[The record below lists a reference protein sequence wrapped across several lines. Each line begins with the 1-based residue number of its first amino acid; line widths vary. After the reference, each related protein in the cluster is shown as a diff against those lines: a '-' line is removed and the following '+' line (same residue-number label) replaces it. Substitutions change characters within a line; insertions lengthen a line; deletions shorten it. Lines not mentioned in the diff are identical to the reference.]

1 MWIVRLALRRPYPF
15 VVMALLILIIGPLVI
30 YRTPTDVFP
39 DINIPVVSVIW
50 GYTGLSADEI
60 ASRIVVGYERGLTA
74 TVNDIEH
81 IESQSLN
88 GLGVV
93 KIYFHPNVRLEMAVA
108 QVTAISQSAV
118 RNDPPGTTPPFII
131 TYDASS
137 VPILQLALFGKNLS
151 EQQFNDIGSNF
162 IRTQLATV
170 QGAVLPNPY
179 RGKQRQVQV
188 DSKMEA
194 LQAQGLSANDVIN
207 AIGSQ
212 NLILPSG
219 TVKIGSL
226 ENDVELNS
234 SQRTV
239 EELNNLP
246 IKAVGTNTI
255 YIRDV
260 AHVRDGSPPQTNVV
274 HVDGQRAALMTVL
287 KSGNASTLDVIAKVK
302 DAMPLVLASLPPE
315 LQVRPIA
322 DQSLFVRA
330 SINGVLREAI
340 IAACLTGIMI
350 LVFLGSWRSTL
361 IIAVSIPLSIL
372 TSIIILSAIGET
384 INIMTLGGLALA
396 VGILVDD
403 ATVEIEHI
411 NRNLAQGKEIIQAI
425 LDGARQIAVPAFVST
440 LSSCIVFVP
449 MFFLTGVARYLFVP
463 LAEAVV
469 FAMLA
474 SYLLSR
480 TLVPTMARFLLKA
493 HEEESAEKSLH
504 SRNPLVRTQGYF
516 ELHFERFRNG
526 DRRIL
531 QQCLAHRILF
541 PLGFLAL
548 CACSFALL
556 PWIGEDFFPAVDA
569 GQIKLHLRAPTAT
582 RIEETSALCDDVERV
597 IHNEIPA
604 NEIESVID
612 NIGLPYSAYNLTY
625 STSAP
630 IGPEDAD
637 IMISLAQNHRPTD
650 EYIHDL
656 RLRLAKEFPGVLFY
670 FPPADIVSQILNFG
684 LPAPIDIQI
693 VGRDVDANHD
703 FANMLMKQLSSVTGI
718 ADLRVQQPFNQPKL
732 RIDVDRTKTI
742 QAGMTQKDVAGNLLV
757 SLSGSFQT
765 SPSFWLDPVSGVSY
779 TVATQ
784 SPQYNFQT
792 LQDIANIP
800 VNGSTHAPWQMLAN
814 LGSITR
820 GVGLATVSHYNAQ
833 TVLDIFGSTQGR
845 DLGGVAR
852 DVQAIVD
859 KNRAQLPRGSQIIVR
874 GQISTMRSS
883 FVGLLAGLAF
893 AILLIYLL
901 IVVNF
906 QSWLDPLIII
916 SALPAALAGIVWML
930 FITHTTISVPALT
943 GSIMCMGVATANS
956 ILVVSFAKER
966 MAEGMDPVRAAEEG
980 GITRFRPVI
989 MNAIAMVIGMVPLAL
1004 GLGEGGEQNA
1014 PLGRAVIGGLC
1025 LATVATLFFV
1035 PAVYSLIHGSRQ
1047 DHR

>member
-1 MWIVRLALRRPYPF
+1 
-15 VVMALLILIIGPLVI
+15 
-30 YRTPTDVFP
+30 
-39 DINIPVVSVIW
+39 
-50 GYTGLSADEI
+50 
-60 ASRIVVGYERGLTA
+60 
-74 TVNDIEH
+74 
-81 IESQSLN
+81 
-88 GLGVV
+88 
-93 KIYFHPNVRLEMAVA
+93 
-108 QVTAISQSAV
+108 
-118 RNDPPGTTPPFII
+118 
-131 TYDASS
+131 
-137 VPILQLALFGKNLS
+137 
-151 EQQFNDIGSNF
+151 
-162 IRTQLATV
+162 
-170 QGAVLPNPY
+170 
-179 RGKQRQVQV
+179 
-188 DSKMEA
+188 
-194 LQAQGLSANDVIN
+194 
-207 AIGSQ
+207 
-212 NLILPSG
+212 
-219 TVKIGSL
+219 
-226 ENDVELNS
+226 
-234 SQRTV
+234 
-239 EELNNLP
+239 
-246 IKAVGTNTI
+246 
-255 YIRDV
+255 
-260 AHVRDGSPPQTNVV
+260 
-274 HVDGQRAALMTVL
+274 
-287 KSGNASTLDVIAKVK
+287 
-302 DAMPLVLASLPPE
+302 
-315 LQVRPIA
+315 
-322 DQSLFVRA
+322 
-330 SINGVLREAI
+330 
-340 IAACLTGIMI
+340 MI

-403 ATVEIEHI
+403 ATVEIENI

-425 LDGARQIAVPAFVST
+425 LDGAQQIAVPAFVST
-440 LSSCIVFVP
+440 LSICIVFVP

-493 HEEESAEKSLH
+493 HEEESAEKSLA
-504 SRNPLVRTQGYF
+504 SRNPLVRAQGYF

-526 DRRIL
+526 YRRLL

-784 SPQYNFQT
+784 SPQYNFQS

-859 KNRAQLPRGSQIIVR
+859 KNRATFGRAGICHSSDLLADRREFSIVARSADHHLGAACGSCGDCVDAVHHAHNYQRAGVDRFDHVHGRGHGKQHSRGELCERTDRGGNGSNPRGGRIRVHPFSARDHDGDGHDYRHGAAGARTRRRRRAECAAGTRRHWRIVS
-874 GQISTMRSS
+874 GDGGHAFLRS
-883 FVGLLAGLAF
+883 
-893 AILLIYLL
+893 
-901 IVVNF
+901 
-906 QSWLDPLIII
+906 
-916 SALPAALAGIVWML
+916 
-930 FITHTTISVPALT
+930 
-943 GSIMCMGVATANS
+943 
-956 ILVVSFAKER
+956 
-966 MAEGMDPVRAAEEG
+966 G
-980 GITRFRPVI
+980 GIQPDSWFAER
-989 MNAIAMVIGMVPLAL
+989 
-1004 GLGEGGEQNA
+1004 
-1014 PLGRAVIGGLC
+1014 
-1025 LATVATLFFV
+1025 
-1035 PAVYSLIHGSRQ
+1035 SR
-1047 DHR
+1047 